1 MKILL
6 IEDDEN
12 KRSALKGFL
21 HVRIPSGNLDEARSL
36 QSGVRRARTTV
47 YDLVIL
53 DMTLP
58 NYDPS
63 PDEPGGGAIHSFG
76 GREFLKQMSRF
87 RITTPVIVVT
97 QFEKFGNPP
106 TTTNLDEL
114 DQSLRNEFPAT
125 YRGAVYYHAAIMG
138 WQQEL
143 IALIESTSKD
153 WEHIN

>member
-1 MKILL
+1 MKMLL

-12 KRSALKGFL
+12 KRSALEGFL
-21 HVRIPSGNLDEARSL
+21 RLKLPNASLDEAKSL
-36 QSGVRRARTTV
+36 QVGVRRARTTV

-76 GREFLKQMSRF
+76 GREFLKQMARF
-87 RITTPVIVVT
+87 MITTPVIVVT
-97 QFEKFGNPP
+97 QFEKFGKPP
-106 TTTNLDEL
+106 ATTNLEEL
-114 DQSLRNEFPAT
+114 DQSLRREFSTT
-125 YRGAVYYHAAIMG
+125 YRGAVYYHAAIVG

-143 IALIESTSKD
+143 IALIDSISQELGHSS
-153 WEHIN
+153 

>member
-12 KRSALKGFL
+12 KRSALEAFIGSQIQG
-21 HVRIPSGNLDEARSL
+21 VELDEAKSL
-36 QSGVRRARTTV
+36 QSGVRLARTSS

-63 PDEPGGGAIHSFG
+63 PDEPGGGTIHSFG
-76 GREFLKQMSRF
+76 GREFLKQMDRF
-87 RITTPVIVVT
+87 QIKTPVVVVT
-97 QFEKFGNPP
+97 QFEKFGKPP
-106 TTTNLDEL
+106 ATTNLEEL
-114 DQSLRNEFPAT
+114 DQSLRSGFATT
-125 YRGAVYYHAAIMG
+125 YRGAVYYHAAIVG

-143 IALIESTSKD
+143 TELIDSITQNPG
-153 WEHIN
+153 HAN

>member
-12 KRSALKGFL
+12 KRSALKSFL
-21 HVRIPSGNLDEARSL
+21 RSRIQGCNLEEAKSL
-36 QSGVRRARTTV
+36 QGGVRRARTTV
-47 YDLVIL
+47 YDFVIL

-63 PDEPGGGAIHSFG
+63 PDEPGGGTIHSFG
-76 GREFLKQMSRF
+76 GREFLKQMARF

-106 TTTNLDEL
+106 ATTNLEEL
-114 DQSLRNEFPAT
+114 DQSLRKEFPAT
-125 YRGAVYYHAAIMG
+125 YRGAVYYHAAIVG

-143 IALIESTSKD
+143 IALIASTSQD
-153 WEHIN
+153 PGHTS